1 MTALQRTMTGLA
13 WLFAVGTLAT
23 LVLILV
29 LHWPGTGSSSA
40 IMSIAAD
47 GRDHKG
53 FGVHYVGVAGTALVA
68 GEALLV
74 LSGIVLSV
82 LRRATPRRIGHAIL
96 VAWAALWLV
105 NAVYLAFAAASGLT
119 AFYTA
124 LLITVPLL
132 MFAATVIRAARNW
145 ATT

>member
-1 MTALQRTMTGLA
+1 MTALQRVLTSLA
-13 WLFAVGTLAT
+13 WLFALGTLLT

-47 GRDHKG
+47 GRAHKG

-82 LRRATPRRIGHAIL
+82 MRGATPRRIGHAIL
-96 VAWAALWLV
+96 VAWSALWLA
-105 NAVYLAFAAASGLT
+105 NAVYLSVAAASGLT
-119 AFYTA
+119 VLDTA

-132 MFAATVIRAARNW
+132 LSAATITRAARNW
-145 ATT
+145 TQA